1 MTNIK
6 HILFRTFSLTFLIL
20 VQSTVFGQSPP
31 VFSYQA
37 ILRDDSGQIIAAESV
52 TLQIDILRNSSEG
65 EMVFSE
71 THHTET
77 NDFGLVVLEIGSV
90 ESLEGIDWADHPHFI
105 SISVNGMLMGTQ
117 QLLSVPFALHAT
129 TSSDTFS
136 GDYGD
141 LTNAPDL
148 DNFVMLSDPETG
160 DMFYYNGNNWVALPV
175 GEEGQ
180 VLTIVEGL
188 PQWADLPAGGEDED
202 TVTDIDGNVY
212 PTVIIGERE
221 WMAGNL
227 RTSTF
232 SDGTPIA
239 GNLTNSQWQ
248 ANTTGAWAVYPH
260 DNIAGIDS
268 EEEMLE
274 AYGALYNWFAVNN
287 PSGLCPE
294 GWHVASDDDW
304 TQLTNYL
311 INNYD
316 WIEHGN
322 AANVLKSCRQV
333 NSPLGGECETDLHPR
348 WNAHGTHY
356 GTDEFGFAGLPGGS
370 RQTGGSY
377 SLMGGTG
384 YWWTSTEFSTLTVF
398 YRDLDA
404 AYGSVLRAST
414 NRERGFAIRCVK
426 TIN

>member
-1 MTNIK
+1 MK
-6 HILFRTFSLTFLIL
+6 LRFSHAFFLFILCSHFAIMA
-20 VQSTVFGQSPP
+20 QSPAM
-31 VFSYQA
+31 FNYQA
-37 ILRDDSGQIIAAESV
+37 VLRDDAGEIMMDENV
-52 TLQIDILRNSSEG
+52 TIEVEILKDG
-65 EMVFSE
+65 PQGGIVFSE
-71 THHTET
+71 THQTQT
-77 NDFGLVVLEIGSV
+77 NAFGLIQLQIGSV
-90 ESLEGIDWADHPHFI
+90 NSLEGMAWADHPHFI
-105 SISVNGMLMGTQ
+105 RISVNGINMGTH
-117 QLLSVPFALHAT
+117 QLVSVPYALHAA
-129 TSSDTFS
+129 TSADTFS

-141 LTNAPDL
+141 LTNTPDL
-148 DNFVMLSDPETG
+148 ENFISIVDPAMG
-160 DMFYYNGNNWVALPV
+160 DMFYFNGETWVSLPL

-180 VLTIVEGL
+180 VLTIVGGL
-188 PQWADLPAGGEDED
+188 PQWADLPTGDDDED

-212 PTVIIGERE
+212 PTVTIGEQE
-221 WMAGNL
+221 WMAKNL

-232 SDGTPIA
+232 ADGTPIP

-268 EEEMLE
+268 EEEMLN

-294 GWHVASDDDW
+294 GWHVATDDDW

-322 AANVLKSCRQV
+322 AANAMKSCRQV
-333 NSPLGGECETDLHPR
+333 NSPLGGDCATELHPR
-348 WNAHGTHY
+348 WDMHSVHY
-356 GTDEFGFAGLPGGS
+356 GTDDFGFAALPGGS
-370 RQTGGSY
+370 RQSGGSY

-384 YWWTSTEFSTLTVF
+384 YWWTSTEFSVLTVY

-404 AYGSVLRAST
+404 AYGSVLRAAT
-414 NRERGFAIRCVK
+414 NRERGFSIRCVK